1 MAIIAADGFKIS
13 KTNTPTREGE
23 RIATLADITN
33 REKVP
38 NPFVGMLIFVED
50 EQAHYTV
57 LELGPAEIG
66 GIEVPNLVVKR
77 YKKKNG
83 VSAVYDEDNNKLT
96 IL

>member
-23 RIATLADITN
+23 RIATIAEITD

-38 NPFVGMLIFVED
+38 NPSVGMLIFVED

-77 YKKKNG
+77 YKKMKS
-83 VSAVYDEDNNKLT
+83 VSAVYDEEDNKLT

>member
-38 NPFVGMLIFVED
+38 NPFVGMQIFVED

-77 YKKKNG
+77 YKKMKG
-83 VSAVYDEDNNKLT
+83 VSAVYDEDDNKLT